1 VGKPCPC
8 RKMMRRKKVLTVL
21 LLIAVGMT
29 AILYYKVKTKRSKT
43 PQPKKVISTS
53 LVTLYFYA
61 LDGEHF
67 VAVKRSILKTDNLPQ
82 AAMEELLKG
91 PAKGS
96 GLYPVFWEGTKV
108 REVRVKDGIAYVD
121 FSKEL
126 TAYGGGSFVEQGIIG
141 STILTLTSF
150 PQIERVQF
158 LKEGKRFK
166 YFPEGTEVD
175 KPLGREGW
183 ENKIKNQRY
192 QPQINRD

>member
-1 VGKPCPC
+1 
-8 RKMMRRKKVLTVL
+8 MMRRKKVLIVL
-21 LLIAVGMT
+21 LLIALGMT
-29 AILYYKVKTKRSKT
+29 AILYYKLKTKRFKA
-43 PQPKKVISTS
+43 PQPKKVVPTS

-67 VAVKRSILKTDNLPQ
+67 VAVRRSIPKTDNLPQ

-91 PAKGS
+91 PAKES
-96 GLYPVFWEGTKV
+96 GLYPVFWKGTKI
-108 REVRVKDGIAYVD
+108 REVRVKDDVAYVN

-158 LKEGKRFK
+158 LKEGKKFK
-166 YFPEGTEVD
+166 YFPEGTEAD

-183 ENKIKNQRY
+183 ENKIE
-192 QPQINRD
+192 D